1 MEKDMNKEKLE
12 MLIRDTEFAV
22 EQVGYAARWYADG
35 EFQAKDSAVY
45 VRKILE
51 AAKLAA
57 LRVEVLANEFKKEC
71 EE

>member
-1 MEKDMNKEKLE
+1 MEKNMNKEKLE
-12 MLIRDTEFAV
+12 MLIHDTKFAV

-35 EFQAKDSAVY
+35 GFQAKDSATY

>member
-12 MLIRDTEFAV
+12 MLICDTEFAV

-35 EFQAKDSAVY
+35 GFQAKDSAVY